1 MRKWIA
7 MAALLILVAAL
18 AACGSEAELSED
30 MVITRATEAAEEA
43 EHVQADNAGEDDVI
57 REYSFL
63 AEGVELVPGADF
75 DPAAL
80 PEAASVYTVPSCAI
94 EGTDNVYNYETFEV
108 TAFDYGSGEQIYLIY
123 IIDPN
128 ITTPEGLALGD
139 SLDRMLELYGD
150 SYERA
155 GSAYEYS
162 GGNTLLSII
171 VQNDVVA
178 SIEYRMITG

>member
-1 MRKWIA
+1 MRKLIA
-7 MAALLILVAAL
+7 MLALLVLVAAL
-18 AACGSEAELSED
+18 AACGSEAELNED
-30 MVITRATEAAEEA
+30 LVITRGTEAAEEM
-43 EHVQADNAGEDDVI
+43 ENVQADDAKADDVI

-63 AEGVELVPGADF
+63 ADGVELVPGAGF
-75 DPAAL
+75 DPAVL
-80 PEAASVYTVPSCAI
+80 PEAVSVYTVPSCAI
-94 EGTDNVYNYETFEV
+94 EGTDNVYNYGTFEV
-108 TAFDYGSGEQIYLIY
+108 TAFDEGSGEQIYLIY

-150 SYERA
+150 SYVQS
-155 GSAYEYS
+155 GSAYEYT
-162 GGNTLLSII
+162 GGSTMLSII

>member
-1 MRKWIA
+1 MRKLIA
-7 MAALLILVAAL
+7 MMALAVLVFAL
-18 AACGSEAELSED
+18 AACGSEAEPAED
-30 MVITRATEAAEEA
+30 LVITRSTEAAETAEA
-43 EHVQADNAGEDDVI
+43 AQPVEAADEKV
-57 REYSFL
+57 YSFI

-108 TAFDYGSGEQIYLIY
+108 TAFDYGSGELIYLIY

-150 SYERA
+150 AYERA

-171 VQNDVVA
+171 IQNDVVA
-178 SIEYRMITG
+178 SIEYRMITD

>member
-1 MRKWIA
+1 MRKLIA
-7 MAALLILVAAL
+7 MLALLVLVTAL
-18 AACGSEAELSED
+18 TACGSDAELNED
-30 MVITRATEAAEEA
+30 LVITRGTEATEAAEAAQAEEITEA
-43 EHVQADNAGEDDVI
+43 KI
-57 REYSFL
+57 YRFL

-108 TAFDYGSGEQIYLIY
+108 TAFDYGAGEQIYLIY

-162 GGNTLLSII
+162 NEGTMLSII
-171 VQNDVVA
+171 VQGDTVA
-178 SIEYRMITG
+178 SIEYRMVTE